1 MIHKSILLLAV
12 IAIMHATSAMA
23 TENRNDTVHS
33 QDSLTTTSIFLK
45 GNAEDTHFRALGDG
59 RYRTYTRLKAGTYTL
74 SEAIA
79 DGGVMLSGLRDDIF
93 EMKSKGNVT
102 ALKVKKSCVVRI
114 TYDSAKHT
122 VDMMPVTMNIRGNVA
137 TDNPEIAYKGNG
149 VWEGKV
155 KLKGS
160 PSQQWVD
167 QTMYFALNNTDS
179 LAIKRLRGGSRY
191 RLGMPSNGQDTENI
205 FQNTGKYT
213 VRVDLVND
221 VYDITAP
228 IDKYRISVFGSS
240 VANGQGADDYKG
252 YRYLYGEVLKLRHE
266 NGRSRYPFYT
276 TNVSI
281 GGNTTKSLLGRYDD
295 LIRDFGRYVIFG
307 LSLGNEGIH
316 GAADQEA
323 VFTQWRDNMLTL
335 IDKVRK
341 DGKIPVVMNNYTR
354 GDYNADDYC
363 YVKRLNLLIHE
374 WGVPS
379 FNCLG
384 AIDNGA
390 GRWADGYMADTY
402 HQNTEGHYEFCCSM
416 VPSLFD
422 ALKKGKPAPKRDM
435 DKTFTLKSNRML
447 RFNPEGTCSSYTLSL
462 RAEGGEGLVFYLV
475 GNGGGVYTVR
485 AAADGTVKLTTHTGK
500 TLTSKNRLSPSGM
513 SYITLTYYHAQKRA
527 LLYVDSICAG
537 EINENLGHLSLAYV
551 GGSKRNASELFFWRS
566 AMTPEEIT
574 AHCQGK
580 MLKSSLE
587 IYAPLSNKKRITN
600 KAQSTNKVFRTKKY

>member
-1 MIHKSILLLAV
+1 MIRKSILLLAV
-12 IAIMHATSAMA
+12 LAIMHAASAMA
-23 TENRNDTVHS
+23 TENRNDTVLS
-33 QDSLTTTSIFLK
+33 QGTPTITSIFLK
-45 GNAEDTHFRALGDG
+45 GNTEDTHFRAVGDG

-74 SEAIA
+74 SDTIA
-79 DGGVMLSGLRDDIF
+79 NGRLKLSGLRDDIF
-93 EMKSKGNVT
+93 KVRCKDNIT
-102 ALKVKKSCVVRI
+102 TLKVKKSCVVRI
-114 TYDSAKHT
+114 TFDSATHT
-122 VDMMPVTMNIRGNVA
+122 VDMLPVTMNIRGNVA
-137 TDNPEIAYKGNG
+137 TDNPEIPYKGNG

-191 RLGMPSNGQDTENI
+191 RLGMPSDGQDTENI
-205 FQNTGKYT
+205 FQNAGKYT
-213 VRVDLVND
+213 IKVDLAND

-240 VANGQGADDYKG
+240 VANGQGAEGYRG
-252 YRYLYGEVLKLRHE
+252 YRYLYGEVLKLRRE
-266 NGRSRYPFYT
+266 DDSSRYPFYT

-354 GDYNADDYC
+354 GDYNADDYR

-374 WGVPS
+374 WDVPS

-402 HQNTEGHYEFCCSM
+402 HQNTMGHHEFCKSM

-435 DKTFTLKSNRML
+435 DKRLTLKSNRML
-447 RFNPEGTCSSYTLSL
+447 RFNPEWTCSSYTLSL
-462 RAEGGEGLVFYLV
+462 RASGGEGRIFYLV
-475 GNGGGVYTVR
+475 GPGGVCTVS
-485 AAADGTVKLTTHTGK
+485 AAADGTVTLSTGSGK
-500 TLTSKNRLSPSGM
+500 TLTSKNRLSSSGM
-513 SYITLTYYHAQKRA
+513 SYITLTNYHAQKRA

-537 EINENLGHLSLAYV
+537 EVDESLGHLFLAYI
-551 GGSKRNASELFFWRS
+551 GGSKRDASELFFWRS

-574 AHCQGK
+574 ALCQGK

-587 IYAPLSNKKRITN
+587 IYAPLSNKKRIAN
-600 KAQSTNKVFRTKKY
+600 KAQSTNKIFRCRKY